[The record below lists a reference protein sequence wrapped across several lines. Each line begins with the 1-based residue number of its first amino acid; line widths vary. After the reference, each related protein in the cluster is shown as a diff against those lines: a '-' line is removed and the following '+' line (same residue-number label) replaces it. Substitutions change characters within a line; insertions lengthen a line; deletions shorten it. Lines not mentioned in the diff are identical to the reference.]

1 MYICFIRSLL
11 EYSDVIWDNCSVVLH
26 NDVEAV
32 QIEAARIATS
42 ATKLCKVQSLLSELK
57 WEGLVIRR
65 RNHRLCLLH
74 KMKNGSAP
82 QYLSNLVP
90 VQTQDRYALRNA
102 ENIPL
107 PIARSQLYNSSVL
120 PATIRDWNALP
131 LEYRN
136 ANSVQVFK
144 HRLLTH
150 KSKLCA
156 LLCVGRRI
164 GQILHARVRL
174 CCSSLNYDLFRK
186 NITDS
191 SLCTCNQVETAAHF
205 LLYCPLYNRQRQLF
219 FTTFHVHQQ

>member
-1 MYICFIRSLL
+1 MSLL
-11 EYSDVIWDNCSVVLH
+11 SELKWEWLVIRRRNCSVVLH

-32 QIEAARIATS
+32 QIEAARIATG
-42 ATKLCKVQSLLSELK
+42 ATKLCNVQSLLFELK
-57 WEGLVIRR
+57 WERLVIRR
-65 RNHRLCLLH
+65 RNHRLSLFY

-82 QYLSNLVP
+82 KYLSNLVP

-120 PATIRDWNALP
+120 PATIRDWNAMP

-136 ANSVQVFK
+136 ANSVQVFL
-144 HRLLTH
+144 HQLFTH
-150 KSKLCA
+150 KSKPCA
-156 LLCVGRRI
+156 LFCI
-164 GQILHARVRL
+164 K
-174 CCSSLNYDLFRK
+174 NN
-186 NITDS
+186 NITYS
-191 SLCTCNQVETAAHF
+191 SLCTCNQVDTAAHF